1 MKLCFGVRGRIAKI
15 PKNPSRKK
23 KSGNTTFLRK
33 TQLEKNFGKHGISR
47 KNLEIPK
54 KLSWK
59 KKSGNTASREKK
71 SGNTSIATFVFP
83 TSRLSTFV
91 IPTLRFFFSR
101 DAVFPEI
108 FFHLSFSQKCRVS
121 RFFFPAEFFRDFRG
135 SGIGPPGP
143 PRNHTLP
150 FGGNQRSK
158 NVGCYGHG
166 APRKR
171 RGACVHI

>member
-108 FFHLSFSQKCRVS
+108 FFQLSFFVIPDFFSGMPCFPIFFSGWGFSGFREKKNLTRPQS
-121 RFFFPAEFFRDFRG
+121 RD
-135 SGIGPPGP
+135 
-143 PRNHTLP
+143 
-150 FGGNQRSK
+150 
-158 NVGCYGHG
+158 G
-166 APRKR
+166 A
-171 RGACVHI
+171 